1 VVGEG
6 IGGCVVV
13 VKWEDPGGMGC
24 PLPGFCFGGD
34 WLFGSEVIH
43 EFHYGCDLC
52 TGVAVGL
59 VAC

>member
-1 VVGEG
+1 MGRPRRDVRIRYRGFVLM
-6 IGGCVVV
+6 GG
-13 VKWEDPGGMGC
+13 
-24 PLPGFCFGGD
+24 
-34 WLFGSEVIH
+34 GSEVIH